1 MIKSKADLAYYLDE
15 CRKAYG
21 KPEKLGLKGIIAS
34 CLFPDYN
41 YEFMRNLRKLEYWS
55 NRRGGVIC
63 RLMRFYRSFRKSS
76 LRARTGIE
84 LNVNCAGPGLHVS
97 HGKVVVSAIAT
108 LGAHCKILSDV
119 TIGGQGR
126 YDVGGAP
133 QLGDRVWVGSG
144 AKIIGPI
151 RIADG
156 VVIGA
161 NAVVAKDILEPNTT
175 WAGIPA
181 KKVSNNGSSMYL
193 REEFRASTA

>member
-1 MIKSKADLAYYLDE
+1 MIKTKADLHYYLDE
-15 CRKAYG
+15 CRKAYNIPVAHG
-21 KPEKLGLKGIIAS
+21 IKAWLGRL
-34 CLFPDYN
+34 LFPDRN
-41 YEFMRNLRKLEYWS
+41 YEFMQNLCYLEYYS
-55 NRRGGVIC
+55 NVQVNSWK
-63 RLMRFYRSFRKSS
+63 RLFHTWRHAQ
-76 LRARTGIE
+76 LRAKTGIE
-84 LNVNCAGPGLHVS
+84 LNINCAGPGVHVS
-97 HGKVVVSAIAT
+97 HGKVVVSSIAK
-108 LGAHCKILSDV
+108 LGAYCKILSDV

-151 RIADG
+151 KIADG

-181 KKVSNNGSSMYL
+181 RKVNDNGSNMYL
-193 REEFRASTA
+193 REEFRVTT

>member
-1 MIKSKADLAYYLDE
+1 MLRSK
-15 CRKAYG
+15 
-21 KPEKLGLKGIIAS
+21 
-34 CLFPDYN
+34 
-41 YEFMRNLRKLEYWS
+41 
-55 NRRGGVIC
+55 
-63 RLMRFYRSFRKSS
+63 
-76 LRARTGIE
+76 TGIE

-97 HGKVVVSAIAT
+97 HGKVVVSAIAK

-151 RIADG
+151 KIADG

-161 NAVVAKDILEPNTT
+161 NAVVSKDILEPNTT

-181 KKVSNNGSSMYL
+181 RKVSDNGSAMYL
-193 REEFRASTA
+193 RPCFRV

>member
-1 MIKSKADLAYYLDE
+1 MIKTKDDLAYYLEE
-15 CRKAYG
+15 CRKAYNISA
-21 KPEKLGLKGIIAS
+21 PHGIKAWIGRQV
-34 CLFPDYN
+34 FPDYN
-41 YEFMRNLRKLEYWS
+41 YEFMLNLRKLEYWT
-55 NRRGGVIC
+55 NCRRGMVC
-63 RLMRFYRSFRKSS
+63 RLMRIYRTWRHSR

-97 HGKVVVSAIAT
+97 HGKVVVSAIAK

-151 RIADG
+151 KIADG

-161 NAVVAKDILEPNTT
+161 NSVVFKDILEPNTT

-181 KKVSNNGSSMYL
+181 RKVSDNGSAMYL
-193 REEFRASTA
+193 RPCFRV

>member
-1 MIKSKADLAYYLDE
+1 MIKTKEDLHMYLDE
-15 CRKAYG
+15 CRKAYD
-21 KPEKLGLKGIIAS
+21 KPVSRGLKGLVSDLI
-34 CLFPDYN
+34 LPDRN
-41 YEFMRNLRKLEYWS
+41 YIFMRNLCKYEYWA

-63 RLMRFYRSFRKSS
+63 RFMRFYRSFRHSL
-76 LRARTGIE
+76 LRAKTGIE
-84 LNVNCAGPGLHVS
+84 LNINCAGPGLHVS
-97 HGKVVVSAIAT
+97 HGKVVVSGIAK
-108 LGAHCKILSDV
+108 LGSYCKILSDV

-151 RIADG
+151 KIADG

-181 KKVSNNGSSMYL
+181 RKVSDTGSNMYL
-193 REEFRASTA
+193 RECFRV